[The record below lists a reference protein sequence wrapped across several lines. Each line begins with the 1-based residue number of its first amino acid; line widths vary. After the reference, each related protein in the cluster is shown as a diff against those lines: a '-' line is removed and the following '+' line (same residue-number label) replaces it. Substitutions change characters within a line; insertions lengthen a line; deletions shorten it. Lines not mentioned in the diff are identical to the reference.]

1 MKTLTVNTESATVLL
16 QCILEKE
23 LYLLQCNIEDNVYES
38 QEKQLVIEEMDII
51 VNLLEQL
58 G

>member
-16 QCILEKE
+16 QSILEKE
-23 LYLLQCNIEDNVYES
+23 LYLLQCNIEDNVY
-38 QEKQLVIEEMDII
+38 QRMEKQMVIEEMDTI
-51 VNLLEQL
+51 VDLLEQL

>member
-1 MKTLTVNTESATVLL
+1 MKTLTIDTKNATVLL

-23 LYLLQCNIEDNVYES
+23 LYLLNCNIEDNVYES
-38 QEKQLVIEEMDII
+38 QEKQMVIEEMDII

>member
-1 MKTLTVNTESATVLL
+1 MKTLTISTESATILL
-16 QCILEKE
+16 QSILEKE
-23 LYLLQCNIEDNVYES
+23 LYLLNCNIEDNAYES
-38 QEKQLVIEEMDII
+38 MEKQLVIEEMDIL

>member
-16 QCILEKE
+16 QSILEKE
-23 LYLLQCNIEDNVYES
+23 LYLLQCNIEDNVYERT
-38 QEKQLVIEEMDII
+38 EKQMVIEEMDTI
-51 VNLLEQL
+51 VDLLEQL